1 MQEILKYDN
10 MRNSLDSSIENR
22 REKVEEIF

>member
-10 MRNSLDSSIENR
+10 KRNSLDSSIESSWKN
-22 REKVEEIF
+22 V